1 MAEVRPIKL
10 LDVGSGAGQLKEF
23 EDGDAVPDSSRLGGQ
38 LPSHYATQSDLAGVT
53 PGPEFYKRSNILG
66 TVSQSGGVPT
76 GAIIERGSNANG
88 EYVRF
93 ADGTQICWLV
103 VEETLAVT
111 AAYGA
116 SKYGSRGWVFPAGFS
131 AQPAIAASARTT
143 ANLLTATPLDLP
155 GSWSNTSCNW
165 AFVDVAG
172 TSYTGTARMTFSAN
186 GRWY

>member
-66 TVSQSGGVPT
+66 TVSQSAGVPT
-76 GAIIERGSNANG
+76 GAIIERGRNANG
-88 EYVRF
+88 EYVRW
-93 ADGTQICWLV
+93 ADGTQICTKTVLFS
-103 VEETLAVT
+103 T
-111 AAYGA
+111 AIAYAYG
-116 SKYGSRGWVFPAGFS
+116 SMFLSPVITAGAWPS
-131 AQPAIAASARTT
+131 AFVAAPRELQRVETGF
-143 ANLLTATPLDLP
+143 
-155 GSWSNTSCNW
+155 GSWTVHAGPPSTTN
-165 AFVDVAG
+165 AAPFQLVRAIPEAPVAYG
-172 TSYTGTARMTFSAN
+172 LGIVAI

>member
-88 EYVRF
+88 SYVRL
-93 ADGTQICWLV
+93 ADGTQECWTYMTAV
-103 VEETLAVT
+103 VAPGEVKGFAFTNAVGFVSEVPLSFASVSPEAFTLE
-111 AAYGA
+111 
-116 SKYGSRGWVFPAGFS
+116 
-131 AQPAIAASARTT
+131 
-143 ANLLTATPLDLP
+143 
-155 GSWSNTSCNW
+155 
-165 AFVDVAG
+165 
-172 TSYTGTARMTFSAN
+172 MTWGMEGHSAN
-186 GRWY
+186 GATIYVKNNNPEARNVAVFFRTIGRWF

>member
-66 TVSQSGGVPT
+66 TASQSGGVPT

-88 EYVRF
+88 EYIRW
-93 ADGTQICWLV
+93 ADGTQICTKILTV
-103 VEETLAVT
+103 SLAIDIVFGSMYASAAIQLGTPAASFINTPAVSPTGWDATGNSLLTFTNTAPTASNLGVLYLGRPSSQGALNRHVHVT
-111 AAYGA
+111 A
-116 SKYGSRGWVFPAGFS
+116 
-131 AQPAIAASARTT
+131 T
-143 ANLLTATPLDLP
+143 
-155 GSWSNTSCNW
+155 
-165 AFVDVAG
+165 
-172 TSYTGTARMTFSAN
+172 
-186 GRWY
+186 GRWF